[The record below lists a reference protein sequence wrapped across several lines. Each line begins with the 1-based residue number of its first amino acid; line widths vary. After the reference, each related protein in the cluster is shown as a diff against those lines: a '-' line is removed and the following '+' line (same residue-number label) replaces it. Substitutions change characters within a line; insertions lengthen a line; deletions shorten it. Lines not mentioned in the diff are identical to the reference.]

1 MKINE
6 HTFNHRRRENIVEA
20 CTALPFSRNITYI
33 YIHTC
38 RRLLTIVGEH
48 ASLKRYHSQLDI
60 SLFQR
65 LLNIDSGETYKRHE
79 KILNAKFISKTH
91 FNSKVCKIVRRFS
104 KDNYISPIN
113 YSFSN

>member
-65 LLNIDSGETYKRHE
+65 LLNIIWGKYIEEVNILFLIFGNPRTNAFVET
-79 KILNAKFISKTH
+79 
-91 FNSKVCKIVRRFS
+91 
-104 KDNYISPIN
+104 
-113 YSFSN
+113 